1 MSVRILIF
9 TGMAAAVFA
18 SCSKPAPPDKKA
30 FIDIDSLLDRQ
41 LVFFQQQHHALTKAV
56 EVGAQRDETRYTP
69 DTAQWRTELELFR
82 QLDQVNK
89 PTFKDAYLVSDARD
103 TNSNLTVTTI
113 LAQREAPVLSLKIYF
128 LRDRRDIRKIEAIV
142 KDDNP
147 VYHNDRKL
155 TIELE
160 PVDQQLVLHRYRIE
174 GSQRMVMNDSVRFV
188 IAGEVSM

>member
-9 TGMAAAVFA
+9 TVMAAAVLA

-41 LVFFQQQHHALTKAV
+41 LAFFQQQHHALTKAV

-89 PTFKDAYLVSDARD
+89 PTFKDAYLVSEARD

-174 GSQRMVMNDSVRFV
+174 GSQRMVMNDRIRFV